1 MVKAAEYRHTDKAA
15 QVCPMY
21 GAGYYRDAKRK
32 RNTMGSPDKRFAEAT
47 AIKLPF
53 FDYLPLTPNT
63 SISAPFHPE
72 KFRIA
77 AKVVFKMNAIFGQEY
92 WLIKSHYVAGPRT
105 ISGAVSE
112 QVRVMSIFTLSR
124 KA

>member
-1 MVKAAEYRHTDKAA
+1 
-15 QVCPMY
+15 MY

-32 RNTMGSPDKRFAEAT
+32 RNTLGSPDKRFAEAI

-53 FDYLPLTPNT
+53 FDYLPLSPNT
-63 SISAPFHPE
+63 NISVAYHPE

-77 AKVVFKMNAIFGQEY
+77 AKAVFKMNAILGEEY

-112 QVRVMSIFTLSR
+112 QVRVMSIFTLNR